1 MDTQFDST
9 SSRIITS
16 PLDPWWDVPD
26 SRSNLTKLVTSN
38 APTVD
43 KITALA
49 RFLQLTGQTSQTD
62 QWERLLEI
70 AAIDIGVA
78 RMLEPHVDALG
89 IIAEPN
95 NLGLA
100 ADAYTKLFS
109 RLNERPDLAIVVFH

>member
-1 MDTQFDST
+1 MDPQFDTT

-16 PLDPWWDVPD
+16 TLEPWWDVPD
-26 SRSNLTKLVTSN
+26 FRGNLTKLVTSN
-38 APTVD
+38 APTVE

-62 QWERLLEI
+62 QWERLLQI

-89 IIAEPN
+89 ILAEA
-95 NLGLA
+95 GH
-100 ADAYTKLFS
+100 DA
-109 RLNERPDLAIVVFH
+109 PDPHSAWGV